1 MKLIYD
7 KTCKISLKDR
17 IILLF
22 SGTLR
27 LRLWFD
33 PTTQRVKFNLQSKDI
48 NGSWDNEQVK

>member
-33 PTTQRVKFNLQSKDI
+33 PTIQRVKFNLQSKDI
-48 NGSWDNEQVK
+48 NGSWDNEQAK